1 MLKFKALFQLFQ
13 QLKGPID
20 RTDDRGGR
28 YDQSEAW
35 KELSAADGHWRD
47 FVSLNP
53 EYYSSALVLKTGKL
67 PFPKLYAN
75 ISFRLSYASRP

>member
-1 MLKFKALFQLFQ
+1 VSKIPALQILLLTSDTAPNYFDSSILHLLMLNFIALFQLFQ
-13 QLKGPID
+13 TLKGPID

-35 KELSAADGHWRD
+35 KELSTADSHWRD

-53 EYYSSALVLKTGKL
+53 EY
-67 PFPKLYAN
+67 
-75 ISFRLSYASRP
+75 